1 MVVKK
6 GNGTLKW
13 IGTAIAITTLIVT
26 VTLTF
31 ASKADRSEVE
41 AASEKLNATCE
52 RVRAAEANI
61 DNQKAQL
68 DRIEKKLDRLIE
80 GR

>member
-1 MVVKK
+1 VVVKN

-13 IGTAIAITTLIVT
+13 VMAAITITTLIVT

-31 ASKADRSEVE
+31 ASKADRVQVD
-41 AASEKLNATCE
+41 ATADKLNDTCE
-52 RVRAAEANI
+52 RLKAAETTI
-61 DNQKAQL
+61 DYQKVQL
-68 DRIEKKLDRLIE
+68 DRIERKLDRLIE